1 VLPVPSTRASQP
13 ATDPPRT
20 PLLTAIGV
28 LVLLEALLLVGAGVY
43 LVQGLLVEGSQAP
56 IAVVS
61 LVVLAVAFAAGVA
74 FCARGLLQRAT
85 WARSPT
91 VVWQLLQIAAGLPAF
106 TGGSPALGAV
116 LVVPGVLVLV
126 GLFLPSVSAQVGR

>member
-1 VLPVPSTRASQP
+1 VLPVPSTHSTQP

-28 LVLLEALLLVGAGVY
+28 VVLLEALLLVGAAVY
-43 LVQGLLVEGSQAP
+43 LVQGLVAQGSQAP

-61 LVVLAVAFAAGVA
+61 LVVLALGFAAGVA
-74 FCARGLLQRAT
+74 FCGRGLLQRAA
-85 WARSPT
+85 WARSPV

-106 TGGSPALGAV
+106 NGGTPWLGV
-116 LVVPGVLVLV
+116 LLVVPAVFVLI
-126 GLFLPSVSAQVGR
+126 GCFLPSVAAQVGR